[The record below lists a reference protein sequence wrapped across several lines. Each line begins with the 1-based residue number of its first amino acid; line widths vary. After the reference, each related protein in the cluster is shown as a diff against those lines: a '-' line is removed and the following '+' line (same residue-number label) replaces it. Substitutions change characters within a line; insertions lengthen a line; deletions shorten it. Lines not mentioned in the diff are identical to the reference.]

1 MVKTL
6 EEIERIKVSC
16 EKCKS
21 VLHELGN
28 IIKPGISTYEI
39 EEKADIFLRRL
50 EVEPAF
56 KGYNGYPA
64 SICVSV
70 NEEVVHTI
78 PSRKK
83 ILKDG
88 DIVSIDIGAVY
99 HGFYSDYGATF
110 PVGNISRGHEKL
122 IEVTREAFK
131 KGFSKAVPG
140 MRTGDIGSAVQ
151 RFVESN
157 GFSVVRDFVGHG
169 IGKALHEFP
178 EVPNFGFPGKGA
190 LLQENTVIAIEPMV
204 NMGKPGVKILDDGW
218 TVVTVDGSY
227 SAYYEECVLITG
239 KGPELLA
246 S

>member
-1 MVKTL
+1 MVKTI
-6 EEIERIKVSC
+6 EEIEWIKVSC
-16 EKCKS
+16 EKCKT
-21 VLHELGN
+21 VLQELGS

-39 EEKADIFLRRL
+39 EEKADVLFERF
-50 EVEPAF
+50 EVKPAF

-78 PSRKK
+78 PSREKF
-83 ILKDG
+83 LKDG

-99 HGFYSDYGATF
+99 KGFYSDYGATF
-110 PVGNISRGHEKL
+110 PVGNISSRNEKL
-122 IEVTREAFK
+122 IDVTREAFK
-131 KGFSKAVPG
+131 KGFSKACPG
-140 MRTGDIGSAVQ
+140 MRTGDIGAAVQ
-151 RFVESN
+151 SFVENN

-169 IGKALHEFP
+169 IGKELHEFP

-190 LLQENTVIAIEPMV
+190 VLQENTVIAIEPMV
-204 NMGKPGVKILDDGW
+204 NMGKPGVRILDDGW
-218 TVVTVDGSY
+218 TVVTMDGSY
-227 SAYYEECVLITG
+227 SAYYEECVLITC